1 MRQRGEVA
9 CRDRLTSGQV
19 VLLVGEWFEGE
30 RQRAIFVLSHS
41 MVTDW
46 RQPLKGRHQ

>member
-9 CRDRLTSGQV
+9 CWDRLTTGQA
-19 VLLVGEWFEGE
+19 VLLVGEWFEGK
-30 RQRAIFVLSHS
+30 RQGAIFVLSHS
-41 MVTDW
+41 MVTDL